1 MYTLTVYKY
10 VDAKTILQ
18 ILQKETQDNVL
29 WRKKRTWTNF
39 GTISFQYPSQKTN
52 NKSVHNRNDI
62 KKLVCVKIV
71 NNDKLVQLW
80 FNLKTYY

>member
-29 WRKKRTWTNF
+29 WRKKELQLTSEQSAFNIPARKPTTNQCIIE
-39 GTISFQYPSQKTN
+39 TT
-52 NKSVHNRNDI
+52 
-62 KKLVCVKIV
+62 
-71 NNDKLVQLW
+71 
-80 FNLKTYY
+80 